1 MGLDPRPRVSESPG
15 VGPGWLSLSRELG
28 GTVPP
33 EEIARIWVF
42 PAVRRDD
49 RDFGTAVILRRGAG
63 DRVRVYTAR
72 FVRIA
77 RGRERG
83 QCRVLIDEVAECPL
97 DVIFEVLRGVQ
108 ERMAESEPP
117 VEISPS
123 VWYGSP

>member
-1 MGLDPRPRVSESPG
+1 MA
-15 VGPGWLSLSRELG
+15 LSRELAG
-28 GTVPP
+28 AVPV

-49 RDFGTAVILRRGAG
+49 RDFGTAVILRRGQ
-63 DRVRVYTAR
+63 DPRVRVYTAR

-77 RGRERG
+77 RGRDRG
-83 QCRVLIDEVAECPL
+83 QCRVVIDEVAECPL
-97 DVIFEVLRGVQ
+97 DVIYEVLRGVQ